1 LALTTGTRLGVYEI
15 TAPIGEGG
23 MGVVYRATD
32 TSLGRQVAIK
42 VLPDAF
48 AQDAERL
55 ARFER
60 EAKTLAAL
68 NHPHIAAIYGFERSR
83 GTQALVMELVEGED
97 LSERIARG
105 AVPVAE
111 ALPIAR
117 QIADALEAAHE
128 QGIIH
133 RDLKPAN
140 IKLRSDGTVKVL
152 DFGLAKIAGPSE
164 GGPYNVEADFSRPD
178 GSLSPTITSPAMMTG
193 AGIILG
199 TAAYM
204 APEQARGKVV
214 DKRADIWAFGA
225 VLFEMLTGQRAF
237 EGEDIADTL
246 GNVMKVEPNWQR
258 LPASVPP
265 RVERVLCSCL
275 QKKAT
280 QRLDSAQAVRL
291 ILDGDFETVVAHSS
305 SAASQPARP
314 LWRRALPAAVTALVV
329 AAAALG
335 AGWWLKPADP
345 GPVIRAVHLLPGTRV
360 FRQTAN
366 RVVAIS
372 PDGRHMVYNGTG
384 GLYLRSLDALGDRLI
399 PGTEQAL
406 VGPVLSPDGQSVAFF
421 QDGQIRR
428 IPISGGASVAL
439 TPASNPLGLSWEADG
454 TILYA
459 LLDGVW
465 QVSENGGEPSR
476 LLTSKAGEAQTNPQ
490 RLPGGDWILSTVF
503 IAGEPERAGAV
514 IAQSPGTGERRTLR
528 SSAVGG
534 RYVASGHLIY
544 YERGVLYAVPFDVN
558 RVQVSG
564 GPVPVVEGVRAQ
576 NTFGAFP
583 HFSVSRTGTLAY
595 VPGPVGTSQN
605 AFSILEADR
614 AGVVTPS
621 KAAPAPYGHIRAS
634 RDGTRLAVDTDDGK
648 EAIVSI
654 HDVAG
659 TSAPRRLTFA
669 GRNRLPIWSPDG
681 QRVAYQSDR
690 EGDLAIFVQR
700 ADGTG
705 AAERLTKPEK
715 GEAHVPESWSPDG
728 RHISFSVVRALS
740 WSLWML
746 TVEDRKTSPFGDVQ
760 SIEPI
765 GSVFSP
771 DGRWI
776 AYHAMPEGV
785 DGSAPSAGVF
795 VQPFPATGARYQAP
809 RILRDFMPLWS
820 PDKRNLELFY
830 NPSTAAG
837 RLAAV
842 TVLTTSGL
850 TFGRP
855 ESLPFALTG
864 GRLSIGTRAFDV
876 LPNGKFVGPGVANA
890 DQSGATFSE
899 VRLVFN
905 WFEELKRLVPVN

>member
-1 LALTTGTRLGVYEI
+1 LALTTGSRLGVYEV

-23 MGVVYRATD
+23 MGAVYRATD

-48 AQDAERL
+48 AQDADRL

-68 NHPHIAAIYGFERSR
+68 NHPHIAAIYGFERSS

-105 AVPVAE
+105 ALPVDE
-111 ALPIAR
+111 ALPIAK

-152 DFGLAKIAGPSE
+152 DFGLAKLASPAEAGHYAPS
-164 GGPYNVEADFSRPD
+164 NL
-178 GSLSPTITSPAMMTG
+178 SLSPTITSPAMMTG

-204 APEQARGKVV
+204 APEQARGRAV

-225 VLFEMLTGQRAF
+225 VLFEMLTGTRAF

-258 LPASVPP
+258 VPASVPP
-265 RVERVLCSCL
+265 RVERVLRSCL

-291 ILDGDFETVVAHSS
+291 ILDGDFDTVAPHIPNE
-305 SAASQPARP
+305 ASQPAPPAARP
-314 LWRRALPAAVTALVV
+314 LWRRALPFAVTALVV
-329 AAAALG
+329 AAVALG
-335 AGWWLKPADP
+335 AGWQLKPADP
-345 GPVIRAVHLLPGTRV
+345 GPVIRAVHVLPGTRT
-360 FRQTAN
+360 FRSTAN
-366 RVVAIS
+366 GLAVS
-372 PDGRHMVYNGTG
+372 PDGRDFLYNGTG
-384 GLYLRSLDALGDRLI
+384 GLYLRSIDAVADRLI
-399 PGTEQAL
+399 PGTERLLQD
-406 VGPVLSPDGQSVAFF
+406 PVFSPDGQSVAFW

-428 IPISGGASVAL
+428 IARSGGASVAL
-439 TPASNPLGLSWEADG
+439 TPSANPAGLSWEADG
-454 TILYA
+454 TLLYA
-459 LLDGVW
+459 LADGVW
-465 QVSENGGEPSR
+465 QVSEDGGEPRR
-476 LLTSKAGEAQTNPQ
+476 LLTSSAGEIYSYPQ
-490 RLPGGDWILSTVF
+490 RLPGGDWILLTLRPGG
-503 IAGEPERAGAV
+503 APTADRAAV
-514 IAQSPGTGERRTLR
+514 AQSLATGERRTLR
-528 SSAVGG
+528 SSAAGAT
-534 RYVASGHLIY
+534 YVASGHLVY
-544 YERGVLYAVPFDVN
+544 VYGGVLYAVPFDVKSV
-558 RVQVSG
+558 RVTG
-564 GPVPVVEGVRAQ
+564 GPVPVVEGVR
-576 NTFGAFP
+576 TVVGDGVP
-583 HFSVSRTGTLAY
+583 HLSVSRTGTLAY
-595 VPGPVGTSQN
+595 LPGPVGTPGAAS
-605 AFSILEADR
+605 SILEADR

-648 EAIVSI
+648 EAFVSI

-681 QRVAYQSDR
+681 QRIAYQSDR

-705 AAERLTKPEK
+705 VAERLTKAEK

-728 RHISFSVVRALS
+728 RHISFSIVKASS
-740 WSLWML
+740 WSLWIL
-746 TVEDRKTSPFGDVQ
+746 TVDNGMTSPFGDVQ
-760 SIEPI
+760 STEAI

-776 AYHAMPEGV
+776 AYHALPAGV
-785 DGSAPSAGVF
+785 DAFAPSAGVF

-809 RILRDFMPLWS
+809 RISRDFMPLWS
-820 PDKRNLELFY
+820 PDVRELELFY
-830 NPSTAAG
+830 VPATASG

-842 TVLTTSGL
+842 RVVTTSGL

-855 ESLPFALTG
+855 DSLPFALTG
-864 GRLSIGTRAFDV
+864 GRLSAATRPFDV
-876 LPNGKFVGPGVANA
+876 LPNGRFVGPGAANA
-890 DQSGATFSE
+890 DESGAASSE

-905 WFEELKRLVPVN
+905 WFEELKRLVPVQ